1 MKEWPEDWKNP
12 AVEKRLQNA
21 LNSNNFSNIK
31 SEDLPM
37 ALHQLAKAVNKST
50 NQFLQMSLS
59 FSIMAGNYILIEE
72 LLGKAEAA
80 EVDLSEL
87 FLYHLATSYLDGSVQ
102 CCRIFGLLCR
112 RLGGGKFS
120 LARCYTD
127 HLGHS
132 VLDNLMIAILKGHTS
147 ITPGIVNNGW
157 RNQSRFDG
165 DEIDICGRWAPD
177 SNELATVLGS
187 GVSGIPLEW
196 KHKFCHTSAQAILH
210 CIQASEFHGADLNTS
225 SGLYL
230 KFCFSCGSKLQL
242 QPLHTLIF
250 TAFQLA
256 QFGRTGEDLFG
267 IIACLLCLLQLGV
280 DPSRKSTISTTIL
293 LDQAQDKTCC
303 HSEMTPL
310 QLADSLGLMFSDTWP
325 TKLQVGWKII
335 CHLLGLGEAE
345 RDKWELRHPSSA
357 SGVAA
362 QDLEASVEIGDATG
376 SATSNGYQI
385 GCDDCIWGEGF
396 FGNNKYLGHIWAA
409 VQTELLTHRRRQDG
423 DHWMSENFDM
433 DALLGSLELDSEL
446 AIGFVKRGV
455 MKEYCSC
462 GSFTEIPWPNLS
474 LGKQVTA
481 SILESSKYFDA
492 GVRAGVLS

>member
-1 MKEWPEDWKNP
+1 M
-12 AVEKRLQNA
+12 
-21 LNSNNFSNIK
+21 
-31 SEDLPM
+31 
-37 ALHQLAKAVNKST
+37 LHRPSGAFCARQ
-50 NQFLQMSLS
+50 
-59 FSIMAGNYILIEE
+59 
-72 LLGKAEAA
+72 
-80 EVDLSEL
+80 
-87 FLYHLATSYLDGSVQ
+87 SYD
-102 CCRIFGLLCR
+102 
-112 RLGGGKFS
+112 
-120 LARCYTD
+120 CY
-127 HLGHS
+127 
-132 VLDNLMIAILKGHTS
+132 LKGHTS
-147 ITPGIVNNGW
+147 ITPGIANNGW
-157 RNQSRFDG
+157 RNQSRFAG

-177 SNELATVLGS
+177 SNELATVLAS
-187 GVSGIPLEW
+187 GVGGIPLEW
-196 KHKFCHTSAQAILH
+196 KHKFCHTSVQVILH
-210 CIQASEFHGADLNTS
+210 CIQAAEFHGADLNTS

-280 DPSRKSTISTTIL
+280 DPSRKSTTSTTIL

-345 RDKWELRHPSSA
+345 RDKWELRHPDSA

-362 QDLEASVEIGDATG
+362 QVLETSEKIGDATE

-409 VQTELLTHRRRQDG
+409 VQTEILTHRRRQDG

-462 GSFTEIPWPNLS
+462 GSFTDIPWPNLS